1 MSKFLKV
8 IGIIAVL
15 LVIIGAAA
23 YWFILKKF
31 TPEAETLAM
40 YNQERIVKTIEDQ
53 LKETDVQK
61 ARTKAPLIIEKNIT
75 ELQQAIA
82 DGALTYEELTAFYL
96 DRIL

>member
-23 YWFILKKF
+23 YWFILKSSLLRQK
-31 TPEAETLAM
+31 PQQC
-40 YNQERIVKTIEDQ
+40 NQERIVKTIEDQ

-61 ARTKAPLIIEKNIT
+61 LGPKHR
-75 ELQQAIA
+75 
-82 DGALTYEELTAFYL
+82 
-96 DRIL
+96 

>member
-23 YWFILKKF
+23 YWFILKSSLLRQK
-31 TPEAETLAM
+31 PQQCI
-40 YNQERIVKTIEDQ
+40 NQERIVKTIEDQ

-61 ARTKAPLIIEKNIT
+61 ARTKAPLIIEKISLNYSKRLPT
-75 ELQQAIA
+75 EH
-82 DGALTYEELTAFYL
+82 
-96 DRIL
+96 

>member
-23 YWFILKKF
+23 YWFILKSSLLRQKPQQC
-31 TPEAETLAM
+31 TIK
-40 YNQERIVKTIEDQ
+40 RIVKTIEDQ

-61 ARTKAPLIIEKNIT
+61 LVPKHR
-75 ELQQAIA
+75 
-82 DGALTYEELTAFYL
+82 
-96 DRIL
+96 

>member
-31 TPEAETLAM
+31 TPEAETPAM

-53 LKETDVQK
+53 
-61 ARTKAPLIIEKNIT
+61 
-75 ELQQAIA
+75 
-82 DGALTYEELTAFYL
+82 
-96 DRIL
+96 